1 VNSHPLLDPLARRA
15 AVQKA
20 SETRR
25 ARTNLKY
32 ATLLGELDVS
42 DWYALADN
50 DPVGVAARTR
60 VVEVVRAVPGLRD
73 RQRAKQWLE
82 AIRLSP
88 TRTVRGLGRRQR
100 ERLAGA
106 VDQHLYRTAA

>member
-1 VNSHPLLDPLARRA
+1 MGVSPLLDPLARRA
-15 AVQKA
+15 AAQKA

-25 ARTNLKY
+25 ARNGLKH
-32 ATLLGELDVS
+32 ATLCGELDVV
-42 DWYALADN
+42 DWYALADS